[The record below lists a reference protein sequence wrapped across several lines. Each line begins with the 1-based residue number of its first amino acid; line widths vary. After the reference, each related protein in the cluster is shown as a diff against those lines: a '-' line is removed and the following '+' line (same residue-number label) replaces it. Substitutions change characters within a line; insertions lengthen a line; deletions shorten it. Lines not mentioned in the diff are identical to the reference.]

1 MKTIGLILGA
11 ALGVGAISP
20 VQAADLFSWP
30 TQGQSNFYPANTY
43 WTGVYVGGHVGA
55 GWANAALTNPLDG
68 LTDNPL
74 SSGVVGGGQIGLNYQ
89 MGSWL
94 AGIEGDLTGTDLS
107 STTTDA
113 AGFSHGSRTDW
124 TATVAGRF
132 GYVFNRILVYGKG
145 GLAFAN
151 DRETLTDPFGNA
163 GTTATSTRIGWTA
176 GAGVEFSLDR
186 NWSVRL
192 EYDYL
197 GFGNQNVNLPL
208 PVFGT
213 ANAGV
218 NLDIQTV
225 TAGINYHF

>member
-20 VQAADLFSWP
+20 VQAGNLFSLP
-30 TQGQSNFYPANTY
+30 GQGQSNFYPANAY

-55 GWANAALTNPLDG
+55 GWDNAALTNPFDG
-68 LTDNPL
+68 LTDNPQFHGIL
-74 SSGVVGGGQIGLNYQ
+74 GGGQLGYNYQ
-89 MGSWL
+89 ISSWL
-94 AGIEGDLTGTDLS
+94 VGIEGDLTGADLN

-124 TATVAGRF
+124 TGTIAGRI
-132 GYVFNRILVYGKG
+132 GYVFNRILIYGKG
-145 GLAFAN
+145 GLALAS
-151 DRETLTDPFGNA
+151 DRETLTDPSGNA
-163 GTTATSTRIGWTA
+163 GTPTTTTRVGWTA
-176 GAGVEFSLDR
+176 GAGLEFALDR
-186 NWSVRL
+186 NWSVRV

-197 GFGNQNVNLPL
+197 AFGNQNLNLSIPL
-208 PVFGT
+208 VGT

-225 TAGINYHF
+225 TAGINYRF